1 MRNGHHGCELMKP
14 QANGRISV
22 EYPDQGP
29 SQPVQD
35 RKEFKEGTDALQT
48 LTWSRGL
55 NGDAAIA
62 ETTFAGAS
70 AHQGMSSVQGGP
82 PFESLNQQ
90 AGEHTHLHFMSR
102 DQRQQVSKQCL
113 YQHACGHA
121 GMPVVQVSTP
131 HRGGVLC
138 RRVLPASH
146 DGAAVLVG
154 GQFNCEAQSVHRQAY
169 PKAHPEAHHKTAQE
183 WPLVCQNH
191 DLRAVC
197 NHEAPFAAEVT
208 ESSQEMCGVALG
220 NHQKRKKEQHEAA
233 P

>member
-1 MRNGHHGCELMKP
+1 MSVSARLWPRRHASRLSPESRQPLAARCHSSRP
-14 QANGRISV
+14 QA
-22 EYPDQGP
+22 
-29 SQPVQD
+29 
-35 RKEFKEGTDALQT
+35 
-48 LTWSRGL
+48 
-55 NGDAAIA
+55 AAIGPHCLA
-62 ETTFAGAS
+62 CRAKIGM
-70 AHQGMSSVQGGP
+70 HQ
-82 PFESLNQQ
+82 
-90 AGEHTHLHFMSR
+90 A
-102 DQRQQVSKQCL
+102 
-113 YQHACGHA
+113 
-121 GMPVVQVSTP
+121 VQVSTP

-208 ESSQEMCGVALG
+208 ESSQEMCGVARG
-220 NHQKRKKEQHEAA
+220 KHEPSNKEQHEAA